1 MGYLGKMFNTIR
13 YYYDKDFLLKN
24 KFFEKGIG
32 KIPLSDYNWL
42 NFFMK
47 DQDKIDMFVLGAKAA
62 TQFLIGFDWNRYKN
76 DRIQM
81 QAKLTTEHI
90 PETAKDELKPIKS
103 E

>member
-1 MGYLGKMFNTIR
+1 MFYTNI

-32 KIPLSDYNWL
+32 KISLSDYNWL
-42 NFFMK
+42 NFFIK

-62 TQFLIGFDWNRYKN
+62 TQFLIDFDWNQYKN

-81 QAKLTTEHI
+81 QAKLTKEHI
-90 PETAKDELKPIKS
+90 PEIIKDDLKPTT
-103 E
+103 